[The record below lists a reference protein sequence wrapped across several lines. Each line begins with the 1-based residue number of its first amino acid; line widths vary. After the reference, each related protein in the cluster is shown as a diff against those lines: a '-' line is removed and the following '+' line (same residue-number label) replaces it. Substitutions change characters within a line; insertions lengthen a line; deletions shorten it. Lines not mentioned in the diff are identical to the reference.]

1 VQVERDIPINWTA
14 AQKSDSRNFSPGQRL
29 TFHRAVGGVAKNETL
44 EVVCAEGKS
53 IVARNGQGEERRVTA
68 RQAKSFDVYER
79 RALEVA
85 AGDKLLLTA
94 NRRDPDFRATNGEIV
109 TVSRV
114 DARGRVRLGDGR
126 ELPPDFRSSL
136 TATR

>member
-1 VQVERDIPINWTA
+1 
-14 AQKSDSRNFSPGQRL
+14 L